1 MKIWETPLKQRICLQ
16 GREGKAKHGK
26 AEQGQRIQITL
37 QIQGNK
43 NEWNVDS
50 VTLKD

>member
-1 MKIWETPLKQRICLQ
+1 MPTGRGKQS
-16 GREGKAKHGK
+16 KARQGK
-26 AEQGQRIQITL
+26 AEQGQGIQITL

-43 NEWNVDS
+43 NGWNVDS